1 MVYINHLKIHSDNKD
16 NINSKFYTNTNIN
29 VNNIKNLKL
38 AWKYKDLPENKLEKY
53 WIESVQ
59 ISPVFADGKIFYM
72 RAGYKLNAI
81 NQKMEMLF
89 GQNNYFI
96 NQQEEDFYGF

>member
-1 MVYINHLKIHSDNKD
+1 MSLISSGFSYKPSKNSFRQNKD

-53 WIESVQ
+53 WMESVQ
-59 ISPVFADGKIFYM
+59 ISPVFADGKIFTW
-72 RAGYKLNAI
+72 GWI
-81 NQKMEMLF
+81 
-89 GQNNYFI
+89 
-96 NQQEEDFYGF
+96 